1 MPIENLAIAHGD
13 LERRGGIQYVG
24 IGLLDQASGVT
35 FVNTAGAA
43 HTVEYTAAAAL
54 ELFDLKQGTGSLS
67 TSGSKEGGTIMF
79 EHTISFY
86 VPNMSSAHLR
96 SLDAMKNEHIVVVAQ
111 GYDGTAYCI
120 GLSQAYALEDSSLGN
135 VQMFATLSSVE
146 GGTGAALGDE
156 SGVTV
161 TITCSSGELPRVCA
175 NTLTLDTATGTM
187 TLS

>member
-24 IGLLDQASGVT
+24 IGLLDDASAVSFT
-35 FVNTAGAA
+35 NTAGTA
-43 HTVEYTAAAAL
+43 HAVSFTAANPL

-67 TSGSKEGGTIMF
+67 TSGSKEGGTILF
-79 EHTISFY
+79 EHTVSFF

-111 GYDGTAYCI
+111 GYDGNTFCI
-120 GLSQAYALEDSSLGN
+120 GLSEAYELEDSTLGN
-135 VQMFATLSSVE
+135 VQMFATLSSIE
-146 GGTGAALGDE
+146 GATGAALGDE

-161 TITCSSGELPRVCA
+161 TITCSSGELPRASA
-175 NTLTLDTATGTM
+175 NTLTLNTANGTM